1 MENYQKS
8 KIGDIIWG
16 DNGQA
21 TLKIYT
27 EEEGYQL
34 EWQKNKTEEGNWTRE
49 NEGVKEKTLLGLVNG
64 DKIYARLFNG
74 SISGAYIEITIV
86 DNKVPEIRK
95 FEVTEINGTSIAVN
109 VEAIDNE
116 SGIDTY
122 EYHIG
127 TEVKDENRV
136 SKYTFTNLS
145 PVTKYALKVVVRDK
159 AGNKSEKTI
168 ETNTTKA
175 TVGEVLK
182 QGDYVEYVD
191 KSGATRK
198 CMTLW
203 DTDSGYGTQI
213 ITLDTVG
220 DMVLGS
226 GVLGSP
232 DPYDLNRKAMDYNNE
247 KYSEKARI
255 VGSNPSDYTPII
267 KSDNTEVSEKDV
279 IDIGK
284 LKELNILDI
293 GKDYWFAAEIRT
305 KIWRYTYYYINGS
318 NVISTHTRAK
328 YDYWGSFQKAYSKTC
343 GVRPVFSLKPELLIA
358 GGNGKEGNPY
368 RLGSM

>member
-8 KIGDIIWG
+8 KSGDIIWG

-191 KSGATRK
+191 KSGITRK
-198 CMTLW
+198 CMVLW
-203 DTDSGYGTQI
+203 DTASGYGTQI
-213 ITLDTVG
+213 ITLDSVG
-220 DMVLGS
+220 DMKLGS
-226 GVLGSP
+226 DERTARP
-232 DPYDLNRKAMDYNNE
+232 DSYELNRKAMDYNNE
-247 KYSEKARI
+247 QYSEKARI
-255 VGSNPSDYTPII
+255 VGSSPSDFTPII
-267 KSDNTEVSEKDV
+267 GSNVNEENV
-279 IDIGK
+279 IDVGK

-293 GKDYWFAAEIRT
+293 GKDYWFAAEIT
-305 KIWRYTYYYINGS
+305 SKIRKNTCYHISGTNGMS
-318 NVISTHTRAK
+318 SYTRAQ
-328 YDYWGSFQKAYSKTC
+328 YDHWGSFEKAYSKIC
-343 GVRPVFSLKPELLIA
+343 GVRPVFSLKPEIIITRRRW
-358 GGNGKEGNPY
+358 K
-368 RLGSM
+368 RR